1 MVLLLQIGESR
12 EEEECVTFY
21 SGCGKS
27 RINNTSG
34 LVVASVWVAREDP
47 KRTLKQFSLKMA
59 MQPSSTVRSG

>member
-1 MVLLLQIGESR
+1 MHNDVVLLLRIGESR

-27 RINNTSG
+27 RINSTSG

-47 KRTLKQFSLKMA
+47 SVT
-59 MQPSSTVRSG
+59 